1 MVHRGK
7 QKYNCNVLNMRFRF
21 VGRFIMIQLQWRC
34 IVSQRTMQI
43 IKTCLVLRTVSW
55 TKSDKYMGFKILQ
68 HDKYI
73 FFTILY
79 AYIQLYFYILLYNYV
94 TFLIIIEQISVL
106 QITAWVMRYF
116 QYTFPIN
123 AQDIFRHRNKSW
135 II

>member
-21 VGRFIMIQLQWRC
+21 VGRFMMIQMQWRC
-34 IVSQRTMQI
+34 IVLQRTMQI
-43 IKTCLVLRTVSW
+43 IKTCLVLRAVSW
-55 TKSDKYMGFKILQ
+55 TKSDKYMGFRFFNTIN
-68 HDKYI
+68 I
-73 FFTILY
+73 FFFTILY
-79 AYIQLYFYILLYNYV
+79 AYIQLYFYMLLYNYV
-94 TFLIIIEQISVL
+94 TFLTIIEQISVL
-106 QITAWVMRYF
+106 QITARVMRYF